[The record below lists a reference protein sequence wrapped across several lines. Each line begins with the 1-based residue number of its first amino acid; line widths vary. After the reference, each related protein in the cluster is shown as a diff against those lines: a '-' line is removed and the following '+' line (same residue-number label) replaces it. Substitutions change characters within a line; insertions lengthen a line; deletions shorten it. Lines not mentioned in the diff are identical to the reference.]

1 MATSLPL
8 PSSAAPRPAP
18 AMHPVA
24 PHPDADRT
32 AWPELLLRLRPLG
45 VLCLG
50 TVLGLGATAAVLT
63 HRFDPAAVRNGP
75 WTTWSGVGTANIDP
89 YARAIQA
96 RTGEVALVA
105 AEGVMF
111 VADRD
116 SAGAPLSGR
125 CTYRLSGPLPYARLW
140 TLGLDTVSG
149 EVVDNEARRHA
160 FTSTGIVRRQD
171 GSFTIE
177 VSSVVHSG
185 NWLPAPAD
193 GPFVLLLRLYE
204 TPLATTPAEL
214 GTAALPTIAATDCA
228 G

>member
-1 MATSLPL
+1 MATSLSL
-8 PSSAAPRPAP
+8 PSPAAPAT
-18 AMHPVA
+18 HPVA

-32 AWPELLLRLRPLG
+32 AWPALALRLRPLA

-50 TVLGLGATAAVLT
+50 AGLGLWATAATLT
-63 HRFDPAAVRNGP
+63 HRFDPAAIRNGP
-75 WTTWSGVGTANIDP
+75 WTTWPNVGTASIDP

-96 RTGEVALVA
+96 RSGEIALVA

-125 CTYRLSGPLPYARLW
+125 CTYRVSGPLPYARLW
-140 TLGLDTVSG
+140 TLGLDTASG
-149 EVVDNEARRHA
+149 EVVDNAARRHA

-177 VSSVVHSG
+177 VSSVVRPG

-193 GPFVLLLRLYE
+193 SPFILVLRLYE
-204 TPLATTPAEL
+204 TPLGTTPAEL
-214 GTAALPTIAATDCA
+214 GAAALPTIAATDCA